1 MQRYYFFPYKQENCK
16 HFFSL
21 FVVDCV
27 ARAVQFVFVG
37 AIMVDYFQC
46 FNFLDAVW
54 NENLLELEDVKYF

>member
-1 MQRYYFFPYKQENCK
+1 M
-16 HFFSL
+16 
-21 FVVDCV
+21 